1 MRKLILLL
9 ACTLMMAGT
18 VSAQTSMKIGYIQ
31 SQELL
36 SVMPEVIAANKQIE
50 AYAKTYED
58 QIKQMTDDYQKKVQY
73 FQANEKT
80 MTDAIKEVKVKEIQ
94 DLQKRIEDFNQNA
107 QEKVEKKRQDLL
119 KPILDK
125 ADKAI
130 KEVATE
136 NGFDYVIDASVGSLL
151 HANPAY
157 NLLPKVKAKLGIK

>member
-1 MRKLILLL
+1 MKKLILLL
-9 ACTLMMAGT
+9 ACSLLIGGA
-18 VSAQTSMKIGYIQ
+18 VSAQTMKIGYIQ

-36 SVMPEVIAANKQIE
+36 SVMPEVIGANKQIE

-94 DLQKRIEDFNQNA
+94 DLQKRIEDFNQKA
-107 QEKVEKKRQDLL
+107 QDAVEKKRQDLL
-119 KPILDK
+119 KPILEK

-130 KEVATE
+130 KDVATE
-136 NGFDYVIDASVGSLL
+136 NGYDYVIDASIGTLL

-157 NLLPKVKAKLGIK
+157 NILPQVKTKLGIK

>member
-1 MRKLILLL
+1 MKKLILLL
-9 ACTLMMAGT
+9 ACSILIGGA
-18 VSAQTSMKIGYIQ
+18 VSAQTMKIGYIQ

-36 SVMPEVIAANKQIE
+36 SVMPEVIGANKQIE

-94 DLQKRIEDFNQNA
+94 DLQKRIEDFNQKA
-107 QEKVEKKRQDLL
+107 QDAVEKKRQDLL
-119 KPILDK
+119 KPILEK

-130 KEVATE
+130 KDVATE
-136 NGFDYVIDASVGSLL
+136 NGYDYVIDASIGTLL

-157 NLLPKVKAKLGIK
+157 NILPQVKAKLGIK

>member
-1 MRKLILLL
+1 MKKLILLL
-9 ACTLMMAGT
+9 ACSLLIGGA
-18 VSAQTSMKIGYIQ
+18 VSAQTMKIGYIQ

-36 SVMPEVIAANKQIE
+36 SVMPEVIGANKQIE

-94 DLQKRIEDFNQNA
+94 DLQKRIEDFNQKA
-107 QEKVEKKRQDLL
+107 QDAVEKKRQDLL
-119 KPILDK
+119 KPILEK

-130 KEVATE
+130 KDVATE
-136 NGFDYVIDASVGSLL
+136 NGYDYVIDASIGTLL

-157 NLLPKVKAKLGIK
+157 NILPQVKAKLGIK